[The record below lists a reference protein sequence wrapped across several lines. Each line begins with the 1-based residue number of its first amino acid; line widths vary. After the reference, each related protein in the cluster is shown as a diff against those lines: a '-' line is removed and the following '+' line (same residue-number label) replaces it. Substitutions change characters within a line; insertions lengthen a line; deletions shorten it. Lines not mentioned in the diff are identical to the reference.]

1 MMRRRHRRL
10 VAGLTV
16 GSPAVE
22 TAPEGTAREVLAW
35 VGDDPQRA
43 CTALE
48 AEQAGRQRSSLIAE
62 LERLAK

>member
-1 MMRRRHRRL
+1 MMRRHRRRL

-16 GSPAVE
+16 GPAVE
-22 TAPEGTAREVLAW
+22 TAPKGTAKEVLAW

-43 CTALE
+43 RTALE